1 MIHLQNI
8 SYSHPNK
15 DPLFDGI
22 SLNINKGD
30 KVGLIGRNGIGKST
44 FLKLITKDLQPTSG
58 TIEIRI
64 TPYYIP
70 QLVSQYD
77 HLTIAQSLNVAEK
90 IAALHRILAGGG
102 TIDDMMTLDDD
113 WSVEERCM
121 DALHKW
127 GLKNLKLTQKLEG
140 LSGGQKTR
148 VFLSGISIHQPQMVI
163 MDEPGNHLD
172 LTGKRK
178 LHTWIDQTSH
188 TLLVVSHDRSFLD
201 RMSTICE
208 LHKHALVIYGGNYQ
222 HYLKQKEL
230 EQEALFHDI
239 HTKEKEL
246 RKVIVK
252 QRQTIERQQKQV
264 SRGKKK
270 QVKAGVPKVMINKMK
285 NDSENTSSR
294 LKTTHIQKTE
304 SIGSELC
311 ELREKRTDPFKI
323 KVGFSQST
331 LHEGK
336 QLVSAQEINYS
347 YNSIPIWRSPL
358 SFEIRNGDRLAI
370 LGDNGSGKSTLIKLV
385 LGHLQPDRGEVRR
398 ANFTAIYLDQDYS
411 IIQNGVS
418 IYDQAESYNNNSLP
432 EHEVKTI
439 LNRFL
444 FKSNDWKK
452 LCASLSGGERM
463 RLSLACLSLSSKTPD
478 IIALDE
484 PTNNL
489 DIENITILTHAI
501 NEYQGTIL
509 IVSHDQ
515 VFLEQVGIKNSL
527 DLSSP

>member
-15 DPLFDGI
+15 DPLLDGI

-30 KVGLIGRNGIGKST
+30 KVGLIGRNGVGKST

-58 TIEIRI
+58 TIEISS

-70 QLVSQYD
+70 QLVGQFD
-77 HLTIAQSLNVAEK
+77 HLTVAQSLNVSEK
-90 IAALHRILAGGG
+90 IAALHRILAGSG
-102 TIDDMMTLDDD
+102 TTDDMMTLDDD

-148 VFLSGISIHQPQMVI
+148 VFLSGISIHHPQLVI

-172 LTGKRK
+172 LTGKRQ

-188 TLLVVSHDRSFLD
+188 TLLVVSHDRSLLD
-201 RMSTICE
+201 RMSIIGE
-208 LHKHALVIYGGNYQ
+208 LHKHVLVMYGGNYQ

-230 EQEALFHDI
+230 EQEALSHDI
-239 HTKEKEL
+239 HAKEKEL

-252 QRQTIERQQKQV
+252 QRQTMERQQKQE

-270 QVKAGVPKVMINKMK
+270 QVKAGVPKVMRNKMK

-294 LKTTHIQKTE
+294 LKVTHLLK
-304 SIGSELC
+304 SGSVRGELS
-311 ELREKRTDPFKI
+311 ELREKRPDPSKI

-336 QLVSAQEINYS
+336 QLISIKEINYS
-347 YNSIPIWRSPL
+347 YNSTPIWKSPL

-370 LGDNGSGKSTLIKLV
+370 IGDNGSGKSTLIKLI
-385 LGHLQPDRGEVRR
+385 LGQLQPDRGEVRR
-398 ANFTAIYLDQDYS
+398 ANFTAMYLDQDYS
-411 IIQNGVS
+411 LIQNEVS

-444 FKSNDWKK
+444 FKSDDWKK
-452 LCASLSGGERM
+452 MGVSLSGGERM

-489 DIENITILTHAI
+489 DIENISILTNAI
-501 NEYQGTIL
+501 NEYHGTVLVI
-509 IVSHDQ
+509 SHDQ
-515 VFLEQVGIKNSL
+515 TFLDQVGIKSSL
-527 DLSSP
+527 ELPS